1 MKRTPIN
8 FIYPNLSAPT
18 AGCAASDNW
27 FSSYSRKCLGYF
39 FETQW
44 ITEHCSVIYT
54 RKFCVPWTSGR
65 LYVI

>member
-39 FETQW
+39 FETQ
-44 ITEHCSVIYT
+44 
-54 RKFCVPWTSGR
+54 
-65 LYVI
+65 